1 MTCVAGRPLRQ
12 VALGDGAPAVVLE
25 AGRNNTSDSWSQ
37 VMPLLAAQVRVV
49 AYDRAGLG
57 GSPPAGDEPVVE
69 RQLGDLTSVITGLE
83 AGPCVLAGQSWGG
96 ILVQLL
102 AYRRPELVAGLVLV
116 DPAVEQM
123 ASPVLL
129 PLRWA
134 LRTALPRHVDEL
146 SSTDTD
152 TAMRALRKLRATR
165 PLTDVPVVVLSADLG
180 RPRWARRYFTSLQ
193 AQLAAGNPRGRHA
206 VVSGAGHDIPEE
218 LPGIVADAILEV
230 VTQARAARR

>member
-1 MTCVAGRPLRQ
+1 
-12 VALGDGAPAVVLE
+12 
-25 AGRNNTSDSWSQ
+25 
-37 VMPLLAAQVRVV
+37 
-49 AYDRAGLG
+49 
-57 GSPPAGDEPVVE
+57 
-69 RQLGDLTSVITGLE
+69 
-83 AGPCVLAGQSWGG
+83 VLAGQSWGA

-193 AQLAAGNPRGRHA
+193 AQLAEGNPRGRHA

-218 LPGIVADAILEV
+218 SPGIVAAAILEV
-230 VTQARAARR
+230 ATQARAGCR